1 MIAILSL
8 GSCSTTARTPHSV
21 LSSRV
26 PDIGFEPTSYAVAKA
41 MLELA
46 GVNASDVVFDL
57 GSGDGRIVNMAATRY
72 GARGVGI
79 ELQPYLVEESRRS
92 ARQSG
97 VSNRVTFVVGD
108 MFKADISRATVVML
122 YLWPSVNSAL
132 EAKLKQELRPGTR
145 IVSHSFGFGD
155 WVPRETIRTAD
166 GTNLFLW
173 TVPRRPRHKPDVEFA
188 STPQTVVYQM
198 LELARVTA
206 ADVVYDLG
214 SGDGRIPILAA
225 QRYGARAVGIEI
237 DPRLIEISS
246 QVAHDNELDGR
257 VVFREADLFEADVS
271 AATVVTLYLSSAVN
285 ARLERTL
292 KRQLRV
298 GARIVS
304 REFGMGTWT
313 PDKVVRADDGT
324 ALFLWTVPPPGVM
337 PTVWHTDRHA
347 PTHTGSSAAL
357 RMRDSRFPICQP
369 GRQMGREPGHS
380 RSESCCYPRLDWKR

>member
-1 MIAILSL
+1 MTRSAALIIAILSL
-8 GSCSTTARTPHSV
+8 GSCSATARTPHSL

-26 PDIGFEPTSYAVAKA
+26 PDIGLEPTSYPVAKA

-57 GSGDGRIVNMAATRY
+57 GSGDGRIVNMAATLY

-79 ELQPYLVEESRRS
+79 ELQPYLVEESRRT

-97 VSNRVTFVVGD
+97 ISTRVTFVVGD

-122 YLWPSVNSAL
+122 YLWPSVNTAL

-145 IVSHSFGFGD
+145 IVSHSIGFGG
-155 WVPRETIRTAD
+155 WVTPVTTRTASA
-166 GTNLFLW
+166 TTLFLW
-173 TVPRRPRHKPDVEFA
+173 TVPRRPRHKPDVEFV
-188 STPQTVVYQM
+188 STPQAVVYQM
-198 LELARVTA
+198 LELAGATA

-225 QRYGARAVGIEI
+225 QRCGARAVGIEV

-246 QVAHDNELDGR
+246 QLAHDNQLDGT
-257 VVFREADLFEADVS
+257 VVFREAHLFEADIS

-285 ARLERTL
+285 AKIERKL

-298 GARIVS
+298 GAPIVS
-304 REFGMGTWT
+304 REFRIGTWK
-313 PDKVVRADDGT
+313 PDKAIPAADGT
-324 ALFLWTVPPPGVM
+324 ALFLWAVPP
-337 PTVWHTDRHA
+337 
-347 PTHTGSSAAL
+347 
-357 RMRDSRFPICQP
+357 
-369 GRQMGREPGHS
+369 
-380 RSESCCYPRLDWKR
+380 RS